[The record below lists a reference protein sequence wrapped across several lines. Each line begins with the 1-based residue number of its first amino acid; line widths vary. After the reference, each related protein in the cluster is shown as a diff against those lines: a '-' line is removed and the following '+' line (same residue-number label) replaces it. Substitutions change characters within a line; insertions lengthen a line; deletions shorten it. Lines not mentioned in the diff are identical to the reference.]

1 MRARLQT
8 GPPSAALGVV
18 LAGAIGL
25 FVATS
30 PVAIAARTA
39 SAAPARTRPAGVDLV
54 VAEDGS
60 GDFTTVQGAL
70 DALPA
75 SAIRTRVVLVR
86 KGVYREKLFVR
97 KSRVAIVGEDRE
109 ATRIEFAQLRREWRA
124 THPDDWGAAVVNVG
138 DDVTDLILANLTIR
152 NDFGSRHGDHDHQ
165 FAIRSGGN
173 ATRIVLLHA
182 NVLADGGDT
191 VSLWNAFTGMTYHA
205 YCTFEGWVDFVCP
218 RGSSFV
224 TNSRFVAH
232 NLTAA
237 IWHDGSKDRDH
248 RFVVRASRFDGDPG
262 FPLGRNNRDGQ
273 FYLLDCAFSGAMAD
287 LPVYQPS
294 APESYAWEPR
304 AFFHG
309 CRGDDGDRPWFA
321 DNLQDAD
328 FSPTPA
334 ELTPEWTFCGQWD
347 PEGTMPAVLPFAAVP
362 RPHDGAKDVP
372 LFGTMLRWVAARGA
386 TAYELFFGPG
396 SEPPRAVRLD
406 AGTTGWKAGPL
417 AAGTRYAWRVDAIGP
432 EGRVRGETWV
442 FTTSARPFRIA
453 LAGDSTVTERQG
465 WGTGFASL
473 LGAGATCANHAR
485 GGRSTKSFVEEGHWE
500 KVLAEG
506 PDVVLIQFGHNDA
519 PGKGPERETDAFTT
533 YRENLTRM
541 VDEARAA
548 GARPVLLTPLTRRYV
563 DEAGCVRSDLGF
575 YADAVRAVALEGRVP
590 LLDLHRLSI
599 EAVDAMSPAEVAAL
613 GVPKEDGTLDR
624 THLSAQGSAV
634 FGGLVAEELGR
645 VIPDLAV
652 AFHPAGAPAA
662 GADSTPV
669 AGRPSQE
676 AGDSIPDG
684 AAEGKDRGISGVRSL
699 LPLLERPTAWFS
711 TAEAARIGE
720 SLLLF
725 QRSNGGWPKNVEMT
739 RALSPLEREALLR
752 HRAGADTTIDNGA
765 TYTQVR
771 FLARLFAAARDE
783 RFRKGAFDGIDFL
796 LAAQYPNGGWPQF
809 FPLRSDYSR
818 HLTFNDGAMA
828 GVLALLLDV
837 AQGRE
842 PFAFVDGDRRARAA
856 RAVEKGTSAILASQV
871 VTRGTRTAWG
881 AQHDAQT
888 LAPRPAR
895 TFEPVALASAE
906 SVGIVRF
913 LMSLPAPSRDVVAAV
928 DAAVAWLRSVRI
940 DGLRVERR
948 GATSLPGGVDVVA
961 TPDPAAPPVWARF
974 YEIGTNRP
982 LFCGRDGVVRWSL
995 AGIEHERRTGYAWYV
1010 DAPAALLTKDYPAW
1024 KAKHA
1029 MEAPR

>member
-1 MRARLQT
+1 MRARARIPT
-8 GPPSAALGVV
+8 GGLSPALGV
-18 LAGAIGL
+18 LLGAAVGL
-25 FVATS
+25 FVASS
-30 PVAIAARTA
+30 PVAAAARTA
-39 SAAPARTRPAGVDLV
+39 GAGPVRSHPAGVDLV
-54 VAEDGS
+54 VAQDGS

-75 SAIRTRVVLVR
+75 AAIRTRVVLVR
-86 KGVYREKLFVR
+86 KGVYREKLFVTKGR
-97 KSRVAIVGEDRE
+97 LAIVGEDRE

-138 DDVTDLILANLTIR
+138 DDVTDLLLANLTIR
-152 NDFGSRHGDHDHQ
+152 NDFGSLHGDHDHQ
-165 FAIRSGGN
+165 FAIRSGGS

-232 NLTAA
+232 SMTAA
-237 IWHDGSKDRDH
+237 IWHDGSRDRDH

-273 FYLLDCAFSGAMAD
+273 FTLLDCAFSGAMAD

-294 APESYAWEPR
+294 APGSYAWEPR

-309 CRGDDGDRPWFA
+309 CHGDDGDRPWFV
-321 DNLQDAD
+321 DNLRFAD
-328 FSPTPA
+328 FSPSPS
-334 ELTPEWTFCGQWD
+334 EITPEWTFCGQWD

-362 RPHDGAKDVP
+362 RPHDGAEEIPV
-372 LFGTMLRWVAARGA
+372 FGARLRWVAARGA
-386 TAYELFFGPG
+386 TEYELSFGPR
-396 SEPPRAVRLD
+396 SEPARGVRLD
-406 AGTTGWKAGPL
+406 AGTTSWKTGPL
-417 AAGTRYAWRVDAIGP
+417 AAGTRYGWRVDAIGP
-432 EGRVRGETWV
+432 EGRVRGATWG
-442 FTTSARPFRIA
+442 FTTSASPFRIA

-465 WGTGFASL
+465 WGTGFVSL

-500 KVLAEG
+500 KVLAG
-506 PDVVLIQFGHNDA
+506 RPDFVLIQFGHNDA

-533 YRENLTRM
+533 YRENLARM

-575 YADAVRAVALEGRVP
+575 YADAVRTVALERRVP
-590 LLDLHRLSI
+590 LLDLHRLSV

-624 THLSAQGSAV
+624 THLSAQGSAL
-634 FGGLVAEELGR
+634 FGGLVAEALGR
-645 VIPDLAV
+645 AVPDLAE
-652 AFHPAGAPAA
+652 AFQPPRATPAEAGPGAPHVTAPADA
-662 GADSTPV
+662 GPKAGGRV
-669 AGRPSQE
+669 A
-676 AGDSIPDG
+676 
-684 AAEGKDRGISGVRSL
+684 GVRSL
-699 LPLLERPTAWFS
+699 LPLLEKPTAFFS
-711 TAEAARIGE
+711 TAEAAGVGE
-720 SLLLF
+720 NLLLW
-725 QRSNGGWPKNVEMT
+725 QRANGGWPKDLDMVG
-739 RALSPLEREALLR
+739 PLDTAAREDLAR
-752 HRAGADTTIDNGA
+752 QRSRTDTTIDNGA

-771 FLARLFAAARDE
+771 FLSRLFAAARDE
-783 RFRKGAFDGIDFL
+783 RFRKGALDGIDFL

-818 HLTFNDGAMA
+818 HVTFNDGAMA
-828 GVLALLLDV
+828 GVLTLLFEISG
-837 AQGRE
+837 GRE
-842 PFAFVDGDRRARAA
+842 PFGFVDGDRRARAA
-856 RAVEKGTSAILASQV
+856 RGVEKGTAVILAAQV
-871 VTRGTRTAWG
+871 VSGGIRTAWC
-881 AQHDAQT
+881 AQHDEAT

-895 TFEPVALASAE
+895 AFEPAALASAE
-906 SVGIVRF
+906 SVGVVRF
-913 LMSLPAPSRDVVAAV
+913 LMSLPAPSRDVIAAV
-928 DAAVAWLRSVRI
+928 EAAVAWLRSVRI
-940 DGLRVERR
+940 GGLRVERR
-948 GATSLPGGVDVVA
+948 SAPSLPGGVDVVA

-982 LFCGRDGVVRWSL
+982 LFCGRDGVLKSSL
-995 AGIEHERRTGYAWYV
+995 AEIEHERRTGYAWYV
-1010 DAPAALLTKDYPAW
+1010 DAPGALLTQDTPAW